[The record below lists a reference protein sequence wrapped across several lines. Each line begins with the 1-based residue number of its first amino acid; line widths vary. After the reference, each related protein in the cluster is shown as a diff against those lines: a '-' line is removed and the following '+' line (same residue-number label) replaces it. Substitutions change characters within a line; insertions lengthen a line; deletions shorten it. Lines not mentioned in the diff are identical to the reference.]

1 VHHSSRLR
9 ASLALAVVSLAIL
22 ASVLSC
28 AAGAPVRPDG
38 SNPSSNTGGD
48 IASGGGSSFIDVDGA
63 TGVQAGPTIAIT
75 PANPVVDVTVV
86 NGMVTAIAVMGGGTS
101 ITFHATADGA
111 SVAPMWSID
120 RGELGSVNAASGEFT
135 TTGKFS
141 GVGKISASLG
151 GTTATTTITIRVHAT
166 QNGRGNAVPIVGV
179 GGVGGVGGE
188 GLGGPVD
195 DPTRMRLQ
203 TGGSPPASAQEF
215 GWLYPYDKTV
225 WPRGIP
231 APLLQWQTNHPATAV
246 YVHLKQANYEFEG
259 FYSGNALAHHPID
272 AAAWSAALYGN
283 GGDPLHV
290 EIKIADAT
298 NVYGPIAEDW
308 VVAPGVLKGTVYYN
322 SYSTALAV
330 KKPGTSVAAAV
341 LAIKPGSTDPV
352 VALPGAQSKCIVCHN
367 VSDDGS
373 TLFAV
378 DAIEPGDDYTNG
390 VSYDLT
396 KGGSVIQR
404 YSAPAADAT
413 TNNRKFL
420 WAALSKDGTY
430 ALQSAGNTQEAYP
443 AESRVFRR
451 DNGSAVTSTGF
462 DSVVTQAVTP
472 AFSRDGKMVAFN
484 YWQGTLPPGGGNG
497 HTLDMMDFAC
507 GTPAAMSGAPS
518 CGTFGFSNLRRL
530 YTNPDNDNGFVGWP
544 AWLPDSSGIVFHN
557 VLNKPSPGSVLA
569 TWNQAK
575 AQLWFVDVPAGVAP
589 AQAIPM
595 RALNGIDSAGN
606 SILPKIGPHDD
617 DYKMNYEPTVNPIP
631 SGGYFWVVFTTRRA
645 YGNIA
650 SGDPFDNGD
659 GKRPIPKKLW
669 VAAIDQKSTP
679 GQDPSHPAFYLPG
692 QELGAGNMRG
702 FWVVDPCHA
711 DGASCETGDECCN
724 GYCRADGAS
733 GKLVCGGKPPGCA
746 QEYEKC
752 SQSSECCGIA
762 LGFECING
770 FCAQPSG
777 GVK

>member
-1 VHHSSRLR
+1 VPSSSRLR
-9 ASLALAVVSLAIL
+9 DPIALVASFLAI
-22 ASVLSC
+22 ASSALSC
-28 AAGAPVRPDG
+28 ANGG
-38 SNPSSNTGGD
+38 PSSRGEPNTDQPIGTSGV
-48 IASGGGSSFIDVDGA
+48 GGGGIALIDVDASSQPG
-63 TGVQAGPTIAIT
+63 QAITIA

-86 NGMVTAIAVMGGGTS
+86 NGMVTQIAVMGGGTS
-101 ITFHATADGA
+101 ITFHATAGGA
-111 SVAPMWSID
+111 AIAPMWSID
-120 RGELGSVNAASGEFT
+120 RGELGSIDVSTGEFT
-135 TTGKFS
+135 TSGKFS
-141 GVGKISASLG
+141 GIAKITATLG
-151 GTTATTTITIRVHAT
+151 NTIGTTTVTIRVHST
-166 QNGRGNAVPIVGV
+166 QNGRGNVTPVVGV
-179 GGVGGVGGE
+179 GGIGGVGGE

-203 TGGSPPASAQEF
+203 SESTPPASVQEL

-225 WPRGIP
+225 WPRGIN
-231 APLLQWQTNHPATAV
+231 APLLQWQTNHPATSV
-246 YVHLKQANYEFEG
+246 YIHLKQTNYEFEG
-259 FYSGNALAHHPID
+259 FYSGSNLVHHPID
-272 AAAWSAALYGN
+272 AVAWSSALAGN

-290 EIKIADAT
+290 EVKITDGSK
-298 NVYGPIAEDW
+298 VYGPIAEDW
-308 VVAPGVLKGTVYYN
+308 TVAPGVLKGTLYYN
-322 SYSTALAV
+322 SYSTSLAV

-341 LAIKPGSTDPV
+341 LAIKPGSSDPV
-352 VALPGAQSKCIVCHN
+352 LALPGAQSKCIVCHN

-373 TLFAV
+373 TMFAV

-404 YSAPAADAT
+404 YSAPAADGT

-430 ALQSAGNTQEAYP
+430 ALQSAGNTQEAYGG
-443 AESRVFRR
+443 ETRVFRR
-451 DNGSAVTSTGF
+451 DNGSSVLSTGL
-462 DSVVTQAVTP
+462 DGMVTQAVTP

-497 HTLDMMDFAC
+497 RTLDVMDFAC
-507 GTPAAMSGAPS
+507 GAPPATSGAPS
-518 CGTFGFSNLRRL
+518 CGTFAFSNLRRL
-530 YTNPDNDNGFVGWP
+530 YSNPDNDNGYVGWP

-569 TWNQAK
+569 TWNGAK
-575 AQLWFVDVPAGVAP
+575 AQIWFVDVPAGAAA

-595 RALNGIDSAGN
+595 RALNGIDDAN
-606 SILPKIGPHDD
+606 SSTLPKIGPHDD

-631 SGGYFWVVFTTRRA
+631 SGGYFWVVFTSRRA

-669 VAAIDQKSTP
+669 VAAVDQKPTP
-679 GQDPSHPAFYLPG
+679 GKDPSHPAFYLPG

-702 FWVVDPCHA
+702 FWVVDPCRA
-711 DGASCETGDECCN
+711 DGSSCETGDECCN
-724 GYCRADGAS
+724 GYCRADGPS

-752 SQSSECCGIA
+752 VATSECCGNA
-762 LGFECING
+762 QGFECING